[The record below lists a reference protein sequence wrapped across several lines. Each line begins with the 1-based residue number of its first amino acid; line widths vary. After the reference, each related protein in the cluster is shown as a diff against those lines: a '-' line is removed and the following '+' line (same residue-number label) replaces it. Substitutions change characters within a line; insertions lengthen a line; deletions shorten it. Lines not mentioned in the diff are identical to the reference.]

1 LSDRT
6 GVRIEA
12 SSDVFFDYL
21 WVCGVFTKD
30 FLKYTTIW
38 RKRTEYSGGLAKDFR
53 QRGLAR
59 KRLSP

>member
-1 LSDRT
+1 MS
-6 GVRIEA
+6 
-12 SSDVFFDYL
+12 FFDYL

-53 QRGLAR
+53 QRGLAW